1 MEDNMSYNPNAFS
14 NTFVNWLQVP
24 SDVIPNLNQTYSL
37 GNTSN
42 RWQKLWVSSNSVI
55 FADSNPSYPDQIL
68 TVSNGIFKFELAN
81 GNFQANSGLT
91 VGSFTFVGP
100 TLTVANSQQSLS
112 IGVPTDTGSVAFYRP
127 LSVYSQG
134 TNTYPTFI
142 VQRNGRVSINTPNTI
157 FTNSAAFEILGS
169 NSGVSQPRNFTGT
182 LIQGTA
188 QDGQPARI
196 GFDAFGANTYVAI
209 AGRGARGTVLSP
221 SGTQAND
228 TIMRFSIQGWTAD
241 SNTYASSIGRIDMQA
256 AENFYAANTGTKIT
270 FQLTPAGSNTIQSES
285 VAFYSNGMSL
295 ANNPNSSITFS
306 DNTVQTTAYKPPK
319 VRIANV
325 ISNSVLIDFSTDNFV
340 HIHTNAGTVSA
351 NLQNLT
357 AGKTIDLFIFNNV
370 GGTQQFNHGLSST
383 HATGGSSFFLSSH
396 NTMYVKYFCLDGTLD
411 NSFVA
416 AIT

>member
-1 MEDNMSYNPNAFS
+1 MSYNPNAFS
-14 NTFVNWLQVP
+14 NTFVNWLQVA
-24 SDVIPNLNQTYSL
+24 SDIIPYSTNTYSL

-42 RWQKLWVSSNSVI
+42 RWLGLWVGGNSI
-55 FADSNPSYPDQIL
+55 TFSDQNAAYPDQ
-68 TVSNGIFKFELAN
+68 
-81 GNFQANSGLT
+81 
-91 VGSFTFVGP
+91 
-100 TLTVANSQQSLS
+100 TLTVANGVFYITDSLNTKSQSNAGFQVGNFLLQNNYIALTNSQATFY
-112 IGVPTDTGSVAFYRP
+112 IGTTAATGNLVINRP
-127 LSVYSQG
+127 IVVYSTG
-134 TNTYPTFI
+134 TNTNPTFT
-142 VQRNGRVSINTPNTI
+142 VSRNGQVFINTPNTI
-157 FTNSAAFEILGS
+157 LTNSAAFEIFGS

-209 AGRGARGTVLSP
+209 AGRGARGTVSSP
-221 SGTQAND
+221 SGTRAND

-241 SNTYASSIGRIDMQA
+241 SNTYASSIGRINMQA

-306 DNTVQTTAYKPPK
+306 DNTVQTTAYKPPN

-340 HIHTNAGTVSA
+340 HIHTNQGTVTA

-357 AGKTIDLFIFNNV
+357 AGKTVDLFIFNNV